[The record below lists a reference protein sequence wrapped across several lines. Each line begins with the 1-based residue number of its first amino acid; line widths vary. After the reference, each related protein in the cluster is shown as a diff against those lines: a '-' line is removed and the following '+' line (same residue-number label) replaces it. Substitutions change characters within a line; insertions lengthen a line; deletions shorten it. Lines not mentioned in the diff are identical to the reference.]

1 MEGSGVAGSDL
12 DMEEEI
18 DGGRN
23 KVNRKWTVVEK
34 RKRRKDWS
42 QTSGTESEGEDSQ
55 SRRSKEEYK
64 VLVKFSSEAVN
75 QMNPL
80 KLTKALKETIGIIE
94 GAKILR
100 DGKMIV
106 FCKDSKQQKA
116 AVGIKTLVGQKVTCS
131 VVEGKKWIRGVI
143 SGIPIDISAD
153 VIKRNISGA
162 TVLEARRLKYTRN
175 KERLDSLSVML
186 RFDEEK
192 MPSRVFLG
200 AMSYVVR
207 LFIPPPLRCF
217 KCQKFGHV
225 AAVCRGKQRCA
236 RCGGEHEYG
245 GCEEGVKPKCCNCGG
260 DHSAG
265 YGGCQVRK
273 SAAMVQNVK
282 VVEGITYA
290 EAIKRVK
297 DTEKAVEKIAV
308 LPKIREENT
317 KVGKQKECVLIEDRL
332 AFLTF
337 IAEVV
342 NCSAQTESRTERI
355 KIIIRAAD
363 KYLSIDGVTV
373 EQVNEKL
380 NVRTNNTQTE
390 HGGA

>member
-131 VVEGKKWIRGVI
+131 VMGGKKWIRGVI
-143 SGIPIDISAD
+143 SGIAIDISA
-153 VIKRNISGA
+153 
-162 TVLEARRLKYTRN
+162 
-175 KERLDSLSVML
+175 M
-186 RFDEEK
+186 
-192 MPSRVFLG
+192 
-200 AMSYVVR
+200 
-207 LFIPPPLRCF
+207 
-217 KCQKFGHV
+217 
-225 AAVCRGKQRCA
+225 
-236 RCGGEHEYG
+236 
-245 GCEEGVKPKCCNCGG
+245 
-260 DHSAG
+260 
-265 YGGCQVRK
+265 
-273 SAAMVQNVK
+273 
-282 VVEGITYA
+282 
-290 EAIKRVK
+290 
-297 DTEKAVEKIAV
+297 
-308 LPKIREENT
+308 
-317 KVGKQKECVLIEDRL
+317 
-332 AFLTF
+332 
-337 IAEVV
+337 
-342 NCSAQTESRTERI
+342 
-355 KIIIRAAD
+355 
-363 KYLSIDGVTV
+363 
-373 EQVNEKL
+373 
-380 NVRTNNTQTE
+380 
-390 HGGA
+390 